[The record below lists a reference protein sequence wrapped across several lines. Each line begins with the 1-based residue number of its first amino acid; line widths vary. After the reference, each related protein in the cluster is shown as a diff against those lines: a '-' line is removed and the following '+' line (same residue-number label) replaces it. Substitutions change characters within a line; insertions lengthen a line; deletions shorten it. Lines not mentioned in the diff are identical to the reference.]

1 MATGTRIVVGCKL
14 PQGLY
19 IDAPTQRI
27 EDGNKN
33 LIETG
38 ERDLDRR
45 VLLRGTN
52 STSITGDDG
61 VVRHANGGYG
71 VTVLEGDQ
79 AETFRDWMKRMADF
93 PPVKRGFIFEVAT
106 EADAKKEGVSR
117 AKLKNG
123 MEGLDPD
130 KPGPGVTKADRT

>member
-1 MATGTRIVVGCKL
+1 MRVVVGCKL

-19 IDAPTQRI
+19 IDAPTQRV

-45 VLLRGTN
+45 VLLNGTN
-52 STSITGDDG
+52 STAVAGADG
-61 VVRHANGGYG
+61 IIRHANGGYG
-71 VTVLEGDQ
+71 ITVLEGDA
-79 AETFRDWMKRMADF
+79 AELFKDWMARMRDF
-93 PPVKRGFIFEVAT
+93 APVKKGFIFEVPT
-106 EADAKKEGVSR
+106 EADAKKEGISR
-117 AKLKNG
+117 AKHRNG

-130 KPGPGVTKADRT
+130 KPGPGVTKADRN